1 MEDKYSG
8 SRIKWHLSCHD
19 IRSTLW
25 PIGLLN
31 YKLSIWGCQRL
42 SYYPVSSYSICTV
55 FLLTPFC
62 HGGIQPAPEKGRLQL
77 RPQPYLFHQ
86 VPFFLT
92 MFRPESLNYGR
103 LHFLYGPLIVRGE
116 KFLPKVGEEGRGVII
131 AFSIWTTVVQR
142 RVFMVK
148 LWGSTSCFDILSNP
162 TREKNEEPFDTLL
175 FFFFFFPS
183 PLARHHPVAVR
194 VVAAQK
200 TFSLM
205 IFSTHPIFPGT
216 KTRSSSAQSAH
227 VQDVHDCAGRLRESG
242 CKFAAACP
250 HFLTN
255 LNFQIPKSI
264 HVSRFHIQG
273 ESRMV
278 IIVNTHFSLD

>member
-1 MEDKYSG
+1 
-8 SRIKWHLSCHD
+8 
-19 IRSTLW
+19 
-25 PIGLLN
+25 
-31 YKLSIWGCQRL
+31 
-42 SYYPVSSYSICTV
+42 
-55 FLLTPFC
+55 
-62 HGGIQPAPEKGRLQL
+62 
-77 RPQPYLFHQ
+77 
-86 VPFFLT
+86 

-205 IFSTHPIFPGT
+205 IFSTHPIFPGP
-216 KTRSSSAQSAH
+216 KPARAPHSLLMFKMFMIVRAGCENQVANLRLPAH
-227 VQDVHDCAGRLRESG
+227 HRRAEHTFSPTLTS
-242 CKFAAACP
+242 KFP
-250 HFLTN
+250 
-255 LNFQIPKSI
+255 
-264 HVSRFHIQG
+264 
-273 ESRMV
+273 
-278 IIVNTHFSLD
+278 SLFMLVDFI